1 MAPTATLLLYYVRS
15 DGEIVA
21 DSITFPI
28 DEIFDNKVRFTR
40 NLKNIHNSFINVICI
55 LGKQ

>member
-1 MAPTATLLLYYVRS
+1 MAPTATLLLYYVRPG
-15 DGEIVA
+15 GEIVA

-40 NLKNIHNSFINVICI
+40 NLKKINNSFLNVICI

>member
-40 NLKNIHNSFINVICI
+40 NLKNIHNSFLNVICI
-55 LGKQ
+55 LVKQ